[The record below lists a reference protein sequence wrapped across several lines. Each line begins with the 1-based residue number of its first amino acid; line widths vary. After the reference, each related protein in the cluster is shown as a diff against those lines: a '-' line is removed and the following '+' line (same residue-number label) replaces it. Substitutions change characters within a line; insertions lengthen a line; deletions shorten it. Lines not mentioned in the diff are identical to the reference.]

1 MDNTES
7 RLEDEVKENKE
18 KQESPFWSKIPIINN
33 FFSNKENPPLSSES
47 SPDVSNKEE
56 IGSVATDENK
66 EQVILFEQIA
76 GQANVQRA
84 IRRKNPEDKVMYL
97 TRS

>member
-1 MDNTES
+1 M
-7 RLEDEVKENKE
+7 
-18 KQESPFWSKIPIINN
+18 
-33 FFSNKENPPLSSES
+33 
-47 SPDVSNKEE
+47 
-56 IGSVATDENK
+56 ATDENK